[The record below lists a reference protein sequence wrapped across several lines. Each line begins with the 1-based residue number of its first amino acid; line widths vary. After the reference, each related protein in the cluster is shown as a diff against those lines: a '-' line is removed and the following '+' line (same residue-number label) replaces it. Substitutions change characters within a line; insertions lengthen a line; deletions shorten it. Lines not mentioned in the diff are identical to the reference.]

1 MYNPISHLVYA
12 VKGNDVTTSIIN
24 GKIVMENGRLLT
36 LKLEDIIE
44 KVNII
49 ADEIRGPKPEL

>member
-12 VKGNDVTTSIIN
+12 VKGSDVTTSIIN
-24 GKIVMENGRLLT
+24 GKIVMEDGRLLT

-44 KVNII
+44 EIKII
-49 ADEIRGPKPEL
+49 ADEIRGPKLEI